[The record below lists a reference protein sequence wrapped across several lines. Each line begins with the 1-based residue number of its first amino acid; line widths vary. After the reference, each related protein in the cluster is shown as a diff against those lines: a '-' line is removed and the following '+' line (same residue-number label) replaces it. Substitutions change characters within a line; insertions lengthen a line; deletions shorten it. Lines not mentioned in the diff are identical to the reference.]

1 MRLLGFV
8 LDLDGLGAATAIDVV
23 GVTAKAELKNV
34 GKAAANVEHGRDQLM
49 LVDIAVH
56 LYTPVYI
63 GTLPSPTGFW
73 RFPDRILNIRR
84 TSWISSGSSGEH
96 TEWGSIMDIMGWLNI

>member
-8 LDLDGLGAATAIDVV
+8 MDLDGRGAATATIVV
-23 GVTAKAELKNV
+23 GVAAVAELKSGN
-34 GKAAANVEHGRDQLM
+34 GAAAKVERGRDQLM
-49 LVDIAVH
+49 LVDVAVQ

-73 RFPDRILNIRR
+73 RFPDRILNICR
-84 TSWISSGSSGEH
+84 TSWISSEFSGEH

>member
-1 MRLLGFV
+1 MRLLGIV
-8 LDLDGLGAATAIDVV
+8 VDLDRLGAATAIDVV
-23 GVTAKAELKNV
+23 GVTAEAELKSV
-34 GKAAANVEHGRDQLM
+34 DKAAAKVERGRDQLM
-49 LVDIAVH
+49 LVDVAVQ

-73 RFPDRILNIRR
+73 RFPDRILNICRR
-84 TSWISSGSSGEH
+84 SWISSGSSGEH